1 MPGPG
6 HLADGPD
13 RRFGAGAATR
23 EEDADTD
30 RARPQASRSPGKV
43 REGVTDQ

>member
-6 HLADGPD
+6 RPADGPD

-23 EEDADTD
+23 EEDAIPT
-30 RARPQASRSPGKV
+30 AHAGVPESAKV
-43 REGVTDQ
+43 REGATDH